1 MSWYSEY
8 KKSLK
13 SIEVEEIFDLFF
25 YRPLAFIL
33 VKIIYPT
40 NITPNQLTIG
50 AIIMGIIGGIF
61 YAQATPLSPE
71 FFTIGAMFFMMFNI
85 LDCSDGQLARL
96 KRNGTRTGRIIDGVA
111 DYIAVTAV
119 YIGIGIGFAN
129 HSANPALY
137 WTLLAL
143 TGASNTIHAILVD
156 YYRNRFLD
164 YVMERKS
171 TFEEDLDEFRQE
183 YESIKNQ
190 KGKWFD
196 RAIISLYL
204 KYSGFQ
210 NNIAAK
216 KSSEKLFKATP
227 VQYLKFNK
235 RIIRSWV
242 FLGPTSQV
250 TTLILCS
257 VFNRFDIFFWI
268 MIVGFN
274 SIALINWII
283 QKNIDK
289 KLIADKQG

>member
-13 SIEVEEIFDLFF
+13 MLEVEEIFDLFF

-33 VKIIYPT
+33 VKAIYKT

-61 YAQATPLSPE
+61 YAQGSPSE
-71 FFTIGAMFFMMFNI
+71 NIYFICGALFFMMFNI

-96 KRNGTRTGRIIDGVA
+96 KKNGTRTGRIIDGVA

-129 HSANPALY
+129 KTENPALY
-137 WTLLAL
+137 WSLLAL
-143 TGASNTIHAILVD
+143 TGASNTIHAVLVD

-164 YVMERKS
+164 YVLERKS
-171 TFEEDLDEFRQE
+171 TFEEDLDEFKQE

-190 KGKWFD
+190 RSKWFD
-196 RAIISLYL
+196 RTIIRLYL
-204 KYSGFQ
+204 NYSGFQ
-210 NNIAAK
+210 ENLTAK
-216 KSSEKLFKATP
+216 KKSGKLFKASASE
-227 VQYLKFNK
+227 YLASNK
-235 RIIRSWV
+235 KIIRSWV

-250 TTLILCS
+250 TALIICS
-257 VFNRFDIFFWI
+257 IFNRFDIFFWI
-268 MIVGFN
+268 MLIGFN
-274 SIALINWII
+274 SIALINWVM

-289 KLIADKQG
+289 KFA

>member
-13 SIEVEEIFDLFF
+13 MLEVEEIFDLFF
-25 YRPLAFIL
+25 YRPIAFIF
-33 VKIIYPT
+33 VKLIYRT
-40 NITPNQLTIG
+40 NITPNQLTTG

-61 YAQATPLSPE
+61 YAQGSPLSPGY
-71 FFTIGAMFFMMFNI
+71 FVIGSLFFMMFNI

-96 KRNGTRTGRIIDGVA
+96 KKNGTRTGRIIDGVA

-129 HSANPALY
+129 NTDNPALY
-137 WTLLAL
+137 WGLLAL

-164 YVMERKS
+164 YVLERKS

-183 YESIKNQ
+183 YKSIKN
-190 KGKWFD
+190 KKNKWFD

-216 KSSEKLFKATP
+216 KGNEKLFKASP
-227 VQYLKFNK
+227 AEYLAKNK
-235 RIIRSWV
+235 TIIRSWV
-242 FLGPTSQV
+242 FLGPTSQI
-250 TTLILCS
+250 TILILCS
-257 VFNRFDIFFWI
+257 IFNRFDIFFWI
-268 MIVGFN
+268 MIAGFN
-274 SIALINWII
+274 FIALCNWLI
-283 QKNIDK
+283 QKRIDR
-289 KLIADKQG
+289 QF

>member
-1 MSWYSEY
+1 MSWYSDY

-13 SIEVEEIFDLFF
+13 MIEVEEIFDLFF

-40 NITPNQLTIG
+40 NITPNQLTIA
-50 AIIMGIIGGIF
+50 AIIMGVIGGFFYAHGSPLFPEYFIIGSLF
-61 YAQATPLSPE
+61 Y
-71 FFTIGAMFFMMFNI
+71 MMFNI

-96 KRNGTRTGRIIDGVA
+96 KKNGTRTGRIIDGVA

-119 YIGIGIGFAN
+119 YIGIGLGFADN
-129 HSANPALY
+129 TDNPPLY
-137 WTLLAL
+137 WFLLAL

-164 YVMERKS
+164 YVLERKS
-171 TFEEDLDEFRQE
+171 TFEEDLEEFRQE
-183 YESIKNQ
+183 YEIIRNQ

-196 RAIISLYL
+196 RAIIYLYL
-204 KYSGFQ
+204 KYSSFQ
-210 NNIAAK
+210 NNLAAK
-216 KSSEKLFKATP
+216 KSNEKLFKASP
-227 VQYLKFNK
+227 ADFLAKNK
-235 RIIRSWV
+235 LIIRSWV

-250 TTLILCS
+250 TALILCS

-268 MIVGFN
+268 MIIGFN
-274 SIALINWII
+274 SIAIINWLI

-289 KLIADKQG
+289 KFRD

>member
-1 MSWYSEY
+1 MSWYSDY

-13 SIEVEEIFDLFF
+13 MLEVEEIFDLFF

-33 VKIIYPT
+33 VKIIYRS

-61 YAQATPLSPE
+61 YAQGSPLSPE
-71 FFTIGAMFFMMFNI
+71 YFIIGALFFMMFNI

-96 KRNGTRTGRIIDGVA
+96 KKNGTRTGRIIDGVA

-129 HSANPALY
+129 NTDNPALY
-137 WTLLAL
+137 WGLLAL

-164 YVMERKS
+164 YVLERKS

-183 YESIKNQ
+183 YENIKNQ

-227 VQYLKFNK
+227 SQYLAKNK
-235 RIIRSWV
+235 TIIRSWV
-242 FLGPTSQV
+242 FLGPTSQI

-274 SIALINWII
+274 IIALCNWLI
-283 QKNIDK
+283 QKSIDK
-289 KLIADKQG
+289 KMIANQ

>member
-1 MSWYSEY
+1 MSWYSDY

-13 SIEVEEIFDLFF
+13 MIEVEEIFDLFF
-25 YRPLAFIL
+25 YRPLAFLL

-50 AIIMGIIGGIF
+50 AIIMGVIGGFF
-61 YAQATPLSPE
+61 YAHGTPLSPQN
-71 FFTIGAMFFMMFNI
+71 FIIGAIFFMFFNI

-96 KRNGTRTGRIIDGVA
+96 KKNGTRTGRIIDGVA
-111 DYIAVTAV
+111 DYIAVTAI

-129 HSANPALY
+129 NTNNPTLY
-137 WTLLAL
+137 WILLAL
-143 TGASNTIHAILVD
+143 TGVSNTIHAILVD

-164 YVMERKS
+164 YVLVRKS

-183 YESIKNQ
+183 YESIKYK

-196 RAIISLYL
+196 RTIINLYL
-204 KYSGFQ
+204 KYSGLQ
-210 NNIAAK
+210 NNLAAK
-216 KSSEKLFKATP
+216 KSTEKLFKATP
-227 VQYLKFNK
+227 AQFLAKNK
-235 RIIRSWV
+235 TIIRYWV

-250 TTLILCS
+250 TILILCS

-274 SIALINWII
+274 SIALLNWLF
-283 QKNIDK
+283 QRNIDK
-289 KLIADKQG
+289 QFTK